1 MFIQPKGFMYV
12 LSEEHSVQCRID
24 LTSWMKSA
32 AEKKN
37 LGYLESV
44 GEKCKMLQK
53 INKII
58 CVFHMHSESNRTMVA
73 KNTASISN
81 FCLQRQHSESKK
93 AQNQSQHA

>member
-37 LGYLESV
+37 LGYLEKNA
-44 GEKCKMLQK
+44 KCCRK
-53 INKII
+53 
-58 CVFHMHSESNRTMVA
+58 
-73 KNTASISN
+73 
-81 FCLQRQHSESKK
+81 
-93 AQNQSQHA
+93 